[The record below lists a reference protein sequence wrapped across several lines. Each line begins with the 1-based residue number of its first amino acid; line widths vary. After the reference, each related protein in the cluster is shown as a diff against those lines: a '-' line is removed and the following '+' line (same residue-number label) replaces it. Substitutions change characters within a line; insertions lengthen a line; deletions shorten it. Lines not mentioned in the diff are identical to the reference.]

1 MAPGSLVIG
10 LAVFSSCY
18 LAHSSVVG
26 RYEYRNPAILCCSSA
41 CRWSLEIYP
50 CRYHPAK
57 SKETCLYSGPGVLS
71 TLCRYVSCPSA
82 TVYCCNVF
90 LSVMKKNAKKAVKP
104 FACGSLG
111 HSALRIADIRSSRS
125 YGSSWPTPADP
136 SSSRKPPM
144 EKMAARRGSGVW
156 EISPSGSF
164 LISWP
169 AELDPLL
176 PVEHHPA
183 SAKVIPRSEQFLPA
197 KKAPRR
203 RWRSR
208 TGGHPPARGTHAD
221 TSWKRATW
229 R

>member
-111 HSALRIADIRSSRS
+111 RSALRIAAIGSLYCFGRSWPGARVRRSARKRPHDAHHGAHVRPHRPGQISICSEISSASSTSIPRYLTVLSSLVWPSRS
-125 YGSSWPTPADP
+125 WTAL
-136 SSSRKPPM
+136 R
-144 EKMAARRGSGVW
+144 
-156 EISPSGSF
+156 F
-164 LISWP
+164 LVR
-169 AELDPLL
+169 L
-176 PVEHHPA
+176 
-183 SAKVIPRSEQFLPA
+183 
-197 KKAPRR
+197 
-203 RWRSR
+203 
-208 TGGHPPARGTHAD
+208 
-221 TSWKRATW
+221 
-229 R
+229 